1 VTDPADELA
10 ALRAEVE
17 RLRELVGP
25 DERSYAD
32 LMIDADGACDAAR
45 AAEAEAG
52 RLRGTIAEMQVQLVR
67 ARQDQEQYQR
77 FLTAR
82 RSVLDRLS
90 RAKRR
95 VVPARRS

>member
-1 VTDPADELA
+1 MTDPADELVA
-10 ALRAEVE
+10 VRAELA

-32 LMIDADGACDAAR
+32 LVIDVDGAREAAR
-45 AAEAEAG
+45 AAEADAG

-90 RAKRR
+90 SAKRR
-95 VVPARRS
+95 VVAARRS